1 MTYAYDCK
9 KCMKTNFSMKSK
21 DETSSEGNTG
31 MKSSCCHKCSNP
43 ECKDYGECNCT
54 VEMLERRIEQIK
66 KRIEEGWIPPVLDE
80 ELSNGDNPN

>member
-21 DETSSEGNTG
+21 GETSSEGNTG

-43 ECKDYGECNCT
+43 ECKDYGECDCFEKNQ
-54 VEMLERRIEQIK
+54 EIRWGHIK

-80 ELSNGDNPN
+80 EGSDGDNPN